1 MKDRVRKKLEALM
14 PRVDALNAFYKDC
27 GSDESFN
34 LEFRD
39 GDFRYNRQVYCYTD
53 DSYWYINKTIK
64 DCEKKMEKHKEI
76 ICRLNEARALVELS
90 LVESR
95 RHGVQPRHYD
105 RVVEFTKLKW

>member
-53 DSYWYINKTIK
+53 DSYWYINTTIK

-105 RVVEFTKLKW
+105 RVVEFSKLEW